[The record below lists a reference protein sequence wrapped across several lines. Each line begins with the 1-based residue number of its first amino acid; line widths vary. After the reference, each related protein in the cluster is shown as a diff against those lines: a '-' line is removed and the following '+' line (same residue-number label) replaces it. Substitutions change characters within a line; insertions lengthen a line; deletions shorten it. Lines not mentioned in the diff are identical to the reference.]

1 MDFEDLPNELLMHII
16 SYMNL
21 DDAKNVSLTSKKMYS
36 LALERLWSKPRYTPR
51 QELTS
56 RSSLSFLRYVSR
68 FPVSE
73 LHTREF
79 KCSWLETMELLPK
92 LKLLHLDNFWTDLKV
107 SPEESQLS
115 FLRVPVV
122 LYTQIFDYYEEKH
135 VADQLLK
142 IIGSINVKEMII
154 DHWDSRWSLEQLKIL
169 ASMSVN
175 VSELSLG
182 GFEITEENVSDQYF
196 SHHI

>member
-1 MDFEDLPNELLMHII
+1 MLKTLSSKDVRMDFEDLPNELLMHII

-56 RSSLSFLRYVSR
+56 RSILSFLRYVSR

-79 KCSWLETMELLPK
+79 KCSWLEIMELLPK
-92 LKLLHLDNFWTDLKV
+92 LKLLHLDNFWTG
-107 SPEESQLS
+107 PQSQS
-115 FLRVPVV
+115 RRVAIIFLTRSCCT
-122 LYTQIFDYYEEKH
+122 LYPDI
-135 VADQLLK
+135 
-142 IIGSINVKEMII
+142 
-154 DHWDSRWSLEQLKIL
+154 
-169 ASMSVN
+169 
-175 VSELSLG
+175 
-182 GFEITEENVSDQYF
+182 
-196 SHHI
+196 